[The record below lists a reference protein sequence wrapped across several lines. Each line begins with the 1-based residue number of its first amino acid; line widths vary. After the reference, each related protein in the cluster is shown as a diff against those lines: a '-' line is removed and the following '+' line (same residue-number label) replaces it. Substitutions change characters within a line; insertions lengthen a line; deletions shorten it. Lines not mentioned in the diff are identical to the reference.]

1 MDGWMC
7 CLPPTVQY
15 QSLTDTANTFSANH
29 NPFTTYSRLY
39 TPQNYIYISYCFRC
53 IRLAVQVHI
62 YICCY
67 YCYYYLLC
75 WLIVDSLD
83 MDVYMLDTQLYTL
96 RFYAKELVFL
106 SLLPLLNGVLSVM
119 GVFVFLE

>member
-1 MDGWMC
+1 M
-7 CLPPTVQY
+7 Y
-15 QSLTDTANTFSANH
+15 DTL
-29 NPFTTYSRLY
+29 LY
-39 TPQNYIYISYCFRC
+39 KSISIF
-53 IRLAVQVHI
+53 IFVGFIILMLV
-62 YICCY
+62 
-67 YCYYYLLC
+67 
-75 WLIVDSLD
+75 VDFLD